1 MLLMKYEK
9 DFFCIF
15 VTYKLI
21 AKNVMNENLK
31 AIANSFA
38 EEYCSDAI
46 YPAHL
51 FKAIL
56 HKEIGL
62 VHFIESELD
71 KDYFYLQD
79 WADVQMQLS
88 PRAVRPM
95 RDLEYSDES
104 VAVLDE
110 AENYKVK
117 FDLEETTDVCVLAAL
132 VTPGV
137 GFSFDQLKTL
147 PLTPSDIS
155 AKMGGGV
162 NVEAPYME
170 GAELT
175 KKTGAAG
182 GGKGSLAKYCVD
194 KTAVARAGNLDN
206 VIGFEKEI
214 AIIYEI
220 LGRKTKANLLI
231 TGEAGVGKTSL
242 VNGFVRELAA
252 DHVPGFLSGAVAYEL
267 DTAALGGDAQYKGEV
282 EDRFK
287 NVITEIANLPN
298 AVLIIESIDKLF
310 DKQGSLF
317 GASSILKNEL
327 SKGRLQLL
335 ATSSIDGYTKNI
347 ETDKE
352 MTSKLEKITV
362 EEPTADLTLRI
373 LKGALPAYEEYHGLK
388 VDETVMGDAIRL
400 AKRYLT
406 EKSLPDSA
414 FDLIDRTMAQV
425 KTMNDLTG
433 NIIDELKGKL
443 EAIKA
448 SAEGKDKADEGL
460 MKELDW
466 LNYELFNKVSCI
478 LLAGVDSDTDFSKI
492 ATIQERIDFLAGI
505 LDKLTELSAEQRSEL
520 KSDDLS
526 AVVAKQTG
534 IPLGKVQTK
543 ERDRLMGA
551 EDTLKKRVVGQDHAV
566 KKVLDAVYEAH
577 SGLSKKGQPMGSFF
591 FLGPTGTGK
600 TELAKALATF
610 LFGDESALIRF
621 DMSEFKEEHSVA
633 LLYGAPPG
641 YVGYEEGGL
650 LVNKIR
656 QNPYAV
662 VLFDEIEKAHKS
674 VFDLFLQILDEGK
687 LHDRLGRVGDFSNAL
702 ILFTSNIGA
711 QTIVDKFNAG
721 IIPENNELMDIMQGY
736 FRPEFLARLTE
747 IVPFSPITDK
757 TVTKIFD
764 IHLKGLLK
772 LLEEQNIEL
781 TLTPEAREK
790 IALRGYNQQYGA
802 RPVLGII
809 RKELRHP
816 ISKMMIAGRVKT
828 GDKILVEA
836 DKDGQAVFVVN
847 GEKMEAPTKKADEPA
862 EPEKKAAKKK

>member
-1 MLLMKYEK
+1 MTEQ
-9 DFFCIF
+9 
-15 VTYKLI
+15 
-21 AKNVMNENLK
+21 LK
-31 AIANSFA
+31 TIANSFA
-38 EEYCSDAI
+38 EDYCSDAI

-56 HKEIGL
+56 HKEMGL

-71 KDYFYLQD
+71 KDYYYLQD
-79 WADVQMQLS
+79 WADVQMQLA

-95 RDLEYSDES
+95 RDLELSDES
-104 VAVLDE
+104 VAVIDQ
-110 AENYKVK
+110 ANDYKVK
-117 FDLEETTDVCVLAAL
+117 FNLDDTTAVCVLAAL

-170 GAELT
+170 GAEL
-175 KKTGAAG
+175 KKSTPAK
-182 GGKGSLAKYCVD
+182 GGKGAIAKYCTD
-194 KTAVARAGNLDN
+194 KTAIARAGNLDN
-206 VIGFEKEI
+206 VVGFEKEI
-214 AIIYEI
+214 GIIYEI

-231 TGEAGVGKTSL
+231 TGESGVGKTSL

-252 DHVPGFLSGAVAYEL
+252 DKVPGFLSGAIAYEL
-267 DTAALGGDAQYKGEV
+267 ETATLGGDAQYKGEV

-287 NVITEIANLPN
+287 SVIDEIEAQPN
-298 AVLIIESIDKLF
+298 AVLIIEKIDKLF
-310 DKQGSLF
+310 DKQGALF
-317 GASSILKNEL
+317 GCSTLLKNEL

-335 ATSSIDGYTKNI
+335 CTSSIDGFTKNI

-352 MTSKLEKITV
+352 MTSNLEKITV
-362 EEPTADLTLRI
+362 EEPTTEQTMEI
-373 LKGALPAYEEYHGLK
+373 LKGIMPAYEEYHGLTL
-388 VDETVMGDAIRL
+388 DEAVLTESIRL

-406 EKSLPDSA
+406 EKCLPASA
-414 FDLIDRTMAQV
+414 IDLIDRTMAHV
-425 KTMNDLTG
+425 KVENDLGDEEQRHT
-433 NIIDELKGKL
+433 ELK
-443 EAIKA
+443 
-448 SAEGKDKADEGL
+448 
-460 MKELDW
+460 
-466 LNYELFNKVSCI
+466 
-478 LLAGVDSDTDFSKI
+478 T
-492 ATIQERIDFLAGI
+492 
-505 LDKLTELSAEQRSEL
+505 
-520 KSDDLS
+520 DDLT

-534 IPLGKVQTK
+534 VPMGKVQTG
-543 ERDRLMGA
+543 EREHLMGGEEA
-551 EDTLKKRVVGQDHAV
+551 LKKRVVGQDHAV
-566 KKVLDAVYEAH
+566 KKVLDAVYEAR
-577 SGLSKKGQPMGSFF
+577 SGRSKKGQPMGSFF

-600 TELAKALATF
+600 TELSKALAEF
-610 LFGDESALIRF
+610 LFGDESALLRF

-656 QNPYAV
+656 QTPYSV

-711 QTIVDKFNAG
+711 KDIVAKFNSG
-721 IIPENNELMDIMQGY
+721 QIPENNELMDIMQGF

-757 TVTKIFD
+757 TVTAIFD
-764 IHLKGLLK
+764 IHMKGLLK
-772 LLEEQNIEL
+772 LLAEQDITLE
-781 TLTPEAREK
+781 LTPEARET

-802 RPVLGII
+802 RPVIGVI

-816 ISKMMIAGRVKT
+816 ISKMMIAGKVKD
-828 GDKILVEA
+828 GDHITVGV
-836 DKDGQAVFVVN
+836 DKDGKATFDVTQ
-847 GEKMEAPTKKADEPA
+847 KK
-862 EPEKKAAKKK
+862 

>member
-1 MLLMKYEK
+1 
-9 DFFCIF
+9 
-15 VTYKLI
+15 
-21 AKNVMNENLK
+21 MNTKLK

-62 VHFIESELD
+62 VNFIESELD
-71 KDYFYLQD
+71 KDYYYLQD

-95 RDLEYSDES
+95 RDLEYSEES
-104 VAVLDE
+104 QAVIEE
-110 AENYKVK
+110 AENYQVK
-117 FDLEETTDVCVLAAL
+117 FNLDECTDVCVLASL

-137 GFSFDQLKTL
+137 GFTFDQLKTL

-155 AKMGGGV
+155 AKMAGGA

-175 KKTGAAG
+175 KQTAAA
-182 GGKGSLAKYCVD
+182 GGKGSLAKYCID
-194 KTAVARAGNLDN
+194 KTAIARAGKLDN
-206 VIGFEKEI
+206 VVGFEKEI
-214 AIIYEI
+214 SVIYEI

-242 VNGFVRELAA
+242 INGFIRELAA

-267 DTAALGGDAQYKGEV
+267 DTATLGGDAQYKGEV

-287 NVITEIANLPN
+287 NVITEIEALPN
-298 AVLIIESIDKLF
+298 AVLVIESIDKLF

-317 GASSILKNEL
+317 GASAILKNEL

-352 MTSKLEKITV
+352 MVSKLEKITI
-362 EEPTADLTLRI
+362 EEPTADLSLRI
-373 LKGALPAYEEYHGLK
+373 LKGAIPAYEDYHKLT
-388 VDETVMGDAIRL
+388 VDETVMTDAIRL

-414 FDLIDRTMAQV
+414 IDLIDRTMSQV

-433 NIIDELKGKL
+433 SIIEDLRHKL
-443 EAIKA
+443 EDIKGRA
-448 SAEGKDKADEGL
+448 DGKDDAEEAL

-492 ATIQERIDFLAGI
+492 ASIIERVNFLSGI
-505 LDKLTELSAEQRSEL
+505 LDKLSELSAEKRTEL

-551 EDTLKKRVVGQDHAV
+551 EETLKKRVVGQDHAV
-566 KKVLDAVYEAH
+566 KKVLDAVYEAR

-656 QNPYAV
+656 QNPYSV

-711 QTIVDKFNAG
+711 QTIVEKFNSG
-721 IIPENNELMDIMQGY
+721 IIPDNNELMDIMQGY

-757 TVTKIFD
+757 IVVSIFD

-772 LLEEQNIEL
+772 LLEEQNINL
-781 TLTPEAREK
+781 TLTTEARQA

-802 RPVLGII
+802 RPVLGVI

-816 ISKMMIAGRVKT
+816 ISKMMIAGKVKA
-828 GDKILVEA
+828 GDNIEVQV
-836 DKDGQAVFVVN
+836 DKDGQAVFVIN
-847 GEKMEAPTKKADEPA
+847 GKKEAQSEKSK
-862 EPEKKAAKKK
+862 EKKK

>member
-1 MLLMKYEK
+1 
-9 DFFCIF
+9 
-15 VTYKLI
+15 
-21 AKNVMNENLK
+21 MNANLK
-31 AIANSFA
+31 NIANSFA

-51 FKAIL
+51 FKAVL

-79 WADVQMQLS
+79 WADVQMQLA

-95 RDLEYSDES
+95 RDLEYSPEAQ
-104 VAVLDE
+104 AVIDE
-110 AENYKVK
+110 AENYQVK
-117 FDLEETTDVCVLAAL
+117 FDLEECTDVCVLAAL

-137 GFSFDQLKTL
+137 GFTFDQLKTL

-155 AKMGGGV
+155 AKMGGGA

-175 KKTGAAG
+175 KRTPAAG
-182 GGKGSLAKYCVD
+182 GGKGSLAKYRVD
-194 KTAVARAGNLDN
+194 KTAIARAGNLDN

-214 AIIYEI
+214 SVIYEI

-287 NVITEIANLPN
+287 NVINEVEALPN
-298 AVLIIESIDKLF
+298 AVLIIEAIDKLF

-335 ATSSIDGYTKNI
+335 ATSSIDGFTKNI

-362 EEPTADLTLRI
+362 EEPTADLALRI
-373 LKGALPAYEEYHGLK
+373 LKGAIPAYEEYHGLTC
-388 VDETVMGDAIRL
+388 DETVMSDAIRL

-433 NIIDELKGKL
+433 SIITELREKL

-492 ATIQERIDFLAGI
+492 ATIQERVDFIAST
-505 LDKLTELSAEQRSEL
+505 LDKLTELSAEKRTEL

-566 KKVLDAVYEAH
+566 KKVLDAVYEAR

-610 LFGDESALIRF
+610 LFGDESALVRF

-656 QNPYAV
+656 QNPYSV

-711 QTIVDKFNAG
+711 QTIVDKFNSG

-781 TLTPEAREK
+781 TLTPEAREA

-816 ISKMMIAGRVKT
+816 ISKMMIAGDVKA
-828 GDKILVEA
+828 GDKIEVRA
-836 DKDGQAVFVVN
+836 GKDGQAVFVIN
-847 GEKMEAPTKKADEPA
+847 GKEPA
-862 EPEKKAAKKK
+862 AAEPAAEPTEKKAQKKGK

>member
-1 MLLMKYEK
+1 MRADTRATEESLNLN
-9 DFFCIF
+9 
-15 VTYKLI
+15 LI
-21 AKNVMNENLK
+21 TIQKLK
-31 AIANSFA
+31 AKMNAKLRQIANSFA
-38 EEYCSDAI
+38 EEYGSDAI

-62 VHFIESELD
+62 VRFLETELG
-71 KDYFYLQD
+71 KDYYYLQD

-95 RDLEYSDES
+95 RDLEYSEES
-104 VAVLDE
+104 TAVMEE
-110 AENYKVK
+110 AENYQVK
-117 FDLEETTDVCVLAAL
+117 FGLDECTDVCVLASL

-137 GFSFDQLKTL
+137 GFTFDQLKTL
-147 PLTPSDIS
+147 PLTPSEIS
-155 AKMGGGV
+155 AKMGGGA

-170 GAELT
+170 GDEL
-175 KKTGAAG
+175 KKHTPAT
-182 GGKGSLAKYCVD
+182 GKGNLAKYCTD
-194 KTAVARAGNLDN
+194 LTATCRAGNMGT
-206 VIGFEKEI
+206 VVGFEDEMSVI
-214 AIIYEI
+214 FEI

-231 TGEAGVGKTSL
+231 TGEAGVGKSSL
-242 VNGFVRELAA
+242 VSGFVQQVAA
-252 DHVPGFLSGAVAYEL
+252 DKVPSFLSGAAAYEL
-267 DTAALGGDAQYKGEV
+267 DTAALGSDAQYRGEV

-287 NVITEIANLPN
+287 SIINEIEALPN
-298 AVLIIESIDKLF
+298 AVLVIESIDKLF

-317 GASSILKNEL
+317 GTSAILKNEL

-352 MTSKLEKITV
+352 MVSYLEKITI
-362 EEPTADLTLRI
+362 EEPTAEHTKQI
-373 LKGALPAYEEYHGLK
+373 LEGIIPTYESYHGL
-388 VDETVMGDAIRL
+388 TVAGEVLDDAIRL

-406 EKSLPDSA
+406 EKSLPASA
-414 FDLIDRTMAQV
+414 IDLLDRAMSHV
-425 KTMNDLTG
+425 KVDNDLG
-433 NIIDELKGKL
+433 DEQQKH
-443 EAIKA
+443 
-448 SAEGKDKADEGL
+448 
-460 MKELDW
+460 
-466 LNYELFNKVSCI
+466 
-478 LLAGVDSDTDFSKI
+478 TDL
-492 ATIQERIDFLAGI
+492 R
-505 LDKLTELSAEQRSEL
+505 
-520 KSDDLS
+520 SDDLS

-534 IPLGKVQTK
+534 IPLGKVQTS
-543 ERDRLMGA
+543 ERDRLLGG
-551 EDTLKKRVVGQDHAV
+551 EETLKKRVVGQDHAV
-566 KKVLDAVYEAH
+566 KKVLDAVYEAR

-600 TELAKALATF
+600 TELSKALAAF

-656 QNPYAV
+656 QSPYSV

-711 QTIVDKFNAG
+711 QTIVEKFNSG
-721 IIPENNELMDIMQGY
+721 VIPGNNELMDIMQGY

-757 TVTKIFD
+757 TVTAIFD

-772 LLEEQNIEL
+772 LLEEQNITL
-781 TLTPEAREK
+781 TLTPEARQA

-802 RPVLGII
+802 RPVLGVI

-816 ISKMMIAGRVKT
+816 ISKMMIAGKIKP
-828 GDKILVEA
+828 GDHIEVQLDE
-836 DKDGQAVFVVN
+836 DGN
-847 GEKMEAPTKKADEPA
+847 
-862 EPEKKAAKKK
+862 AKFEIKSV

>member
-1 MLLMKYEK
+1 MNA
-9 DFFCIF
+9 
-15 VTYKLI
+15 KLRQ
-21 AKNVMNENLK
+21 
-31 AIANSFA
+31 IANSFA
-38 EEYCSDAI
+38 EEYGSDAI

-62 VHFIESELD
+62 VRFLETELG
-71 KDYFYLQD
+71 KDYYYLQD

-95 RDLEYSDES
+95 RDLEYSEES
-104 VAVLDE
+104 TAVMEE
-110 AENYKVK
+110 AENYQVK
-117 FDLEETTDVCVLAAL
+117 FGLDECTDVCVLASL

-137 GFSFDQLKTL
+137 GFTFDQLKTL
-147 PLTPSDIS
+147 PLTPSEIS
-155 AKMGGGV
+155 AKMGGGA

-170 GAELT
+170 GDEL
-175 KKTGAAG
+175 KKHTPAT
-182 GGKGSLAKYCVD
+182 GKGNLAKYCTD
-194 KTAVARAGNLDN
+194 LTATCRAGNMGT
-206 VIGFEKEI
+206 VVGFEDEMSVI
-214 AIIYEI
+214 FEI

-231 TGEAGVGKTSL
+231 TGEAGVGKSSL
-242 VNGFVRELAA
+242 VSGFVQKVAA
-252 DHVPGFLSGAVAYEL
+252 DKVPSFLSGAAAYEL
-267 DTAALGGDAQYKGEV
+267 DTAALGSDAQYRGEV

-287 NVITEIANLPN
+287 SIINEIEALPN
-298 AVLIIESIDKLF
+298 AVLVIESIDKLF

-317 GASSILKNEL
+317 GTSAILKNEL

-352 MTSKLEKITV
+352 MVSYLEKITI
-362 EEPTADLTLRI
+362 EEPTAEHTKQI
-373 LKGALPAYEEYHGLK
+373 LEGIIPTYESYHGL
-388 VDETVMGDAIRL
+388 TVAGEVLDDAIRL

-406 EKSLPDSA
+406 EKSLPASA
-414 FDLIDRTMAQV
+414 IDLLDRAMSHV
-425 KTMNDLTG
+425 KVDNDLG
-433 NIIDELKGKL
+433 DEQQKH
-443 EAIKA
+443 
-448 SAEGKDKADEGL
+448 
-460 MKELDW
+460 
-466 LNYELFNKVSCI
+466 
-478 LLAGVDSDTDFSKI
+478 TDL
-492 ATIQERIDFLAGI
+492 R
-505 LDKLTELSAEQRSEL
+505 
-520 KSDDLS
+520 SDDLS

-534 IPLGKVQTK
+534 IPLGKVQTS
-543 ERDRLMGA
+543 ERDRLLGG
-551 EDTLKKRVVGQDHAV
+551 EETLKKRVVGQDHAV
-566 KKVLDAVYEAH
+566 KKVLDAVYEAR

-600 TELAKALATF
+600 TELSKALAAF

-656 QNPYAV
+656 QSPYSV

-711 QTIVDKFNAG
+711 QTIVEKFNSG
-721 IIPENNELMDIMQGY
+721 VIPDNNELMDIMQGY

-757 TVTKIFD
+757 TVTAIFD

-772 LLEEQNIEL
+772 LLEEQNITL
-781 TLTPEAREK
+781 TLTPEARQA

-802 RPVLGII
+802 RPVLGVI

-816 ISKMMIAGRVKT
+816 ISKMMIAGKIKP
-828 GDKILVEA
+828 GDHIEVQLDE
-836 DKDGQAVFVVN
+836 DGN
-847 GEKMEAPTKKADEPA
+847 
-862 EPEKKAAKKK
+862 AKFDIKSV

>member
-1 MLLMKYEK
+1 MIE
-9 DFFCIF
+9 
-15 VTYKLI
+15 
-21 AKNVMNENLK
+21 ELK
-31 AIANSFA
+31 TIANSFA

-56 HKEIGL
+56 HKEMGL
-62 VHFIESELD
+62 VRFIETEMD
-71 KDYFYLQD
+71 KDYYYLQD
-79 WADVQMQLS
+79 WADVQMQLA

-95 RDLEYSDES
+95 RDLELSDES
-104 VAVLDE
+104 VAVIDQ
-110 AENYKVK
+110 ANDYKVK
-117 FDLEETTDVCVLAAL
+117 FNLDDTTAVCVLAAL

-170 GAELT
+170 GAEL
-175 KKTGAAG
+175 KKSTPAK
-182 GGKGSLAKYCVD
+182 GGKGAIAKYCTD
-194 KTAVARAGNLDN
+194 KTAIARAGNLDN
-206 VIGFEKEI
+206 VVGFEKEI
-214 AIIYEI
+214 GIIYEI

-231 TGEAGVGKTSL
+231 TGESGVGKTSL

-252 DHVPGFLSGAVAYEL
+252 DKVPGFLSGAIAYEL
-267 DTAALGGDAQYKGEV
+267 ETATLGGDAQYKGEV

-287 NVITEIANLPN
+287 SVIDEIEAQPN
-298 AVLIIESIDKLF
+298 AVLIIEKIDKLF
-310 DKQGSLF
+310 DKQGALF
-317 GASSILKNEL
+317 GCSTLLKNEL

-335 ATSSIDGYTKNI
+335 CTSSIDGFTKNI

-352 MTSKLEKITV
+352 MTSNLEKITV
-362 EEPTADLTLRI
+362 EEPTTEQTMEI
-373 LKGALPAYEEYHGLK
+373 LKGIMPAYEEYHGLTL
-388 VDETVMGDAIRL
+388 DEAVLTESIRL

-406 EKSLPDSA
+406 EKCLPASA
-414 FDLIDRTMAQV
+414 IDLIDRTMAHV
-425 KTMNDLTG
+425 KVENDLGDEEQRHT
-433 NIIDELKGKL
+433 ELK
-443 EAIKA
+443 
-448 SAEGKDKADEGL
+448 
-460 MKELDW
+460 
-466 LNYELFNKVSCI
+466 
-478 LLAGVDSDTDFSKI
+478 T
-492 ATIQERIDFLAGI
+492 
-505 LDKLTELSAEQRSEL
+505 
-520 KSDDLS
+520 DDLT

-534 IPLGKVQTK
+534 VPMGKVQTG
-543 ERDRLMGA
+543 EREHLMGGEEA
-551 EDTLKKRVVGQDHAV
+551 LKKRVVGQDHAV
-566 KKVLDAVYEAH
+566 KKVLDAVYEAR

-600 TELAKALATF
+600 TELSKALAEF
-610 LFGDESALIRF
+610 LFGDESALLRF

-656 QNPYAV
+656 QTPYSV

-711 QTIVDKFNAG
+711 KDIVAKFNSG
-721 IIPENNELMDIMQGY
+721 QIPENNELMDIMQGF

-757 TVTKIFD
+757 TVTAIFD
-764 IHLKGLLK
+764 IHMKGLLK
-772 LLEEQNIEL
+772 LLAEQDITLE
-781 TLTPEAREK
+781 LTPEARET

-802 RPVLGII
+802 RPVIGVI

-816 ISKMMIAGRVKT
+816 ISKMMIAGKVKA
-828 GDKILVEA
+828 GDHITVGV
-836 DKDGQAVFVVN
+836 DKDGKATFDVTQ
-847 GEKMEAPTKKADEPA
+847 KK
-862 EPEKKAAKKK
+862 

>member
-1 MLLMKYEK
+1 MNA
-9 DFFCIF
+9 
-15 VTYKLI
+15 KLRQ
-21 AKNVMNENLK
+21 
-31 AIANSFA
+31 IANSFA
-38 EEYCSDAI
+38 EEYGSDAI

-62 VHFIESELD
+62 VRFLETELG
-71 KDYFYLQD
+71 KDYYYLQD

-95 RDLEYSDES
+95 RDLEYSEES
-104 VAVLDE
+104 TAVMEE
-110 AENYKVK
+110 AENYQVK
-117 FDLEETTDVCVLAAL
+117 FGLDECTDVCVLASL

-137 GFSFDQLKTL
+137 GFTFDQLKTL
-147 PLTPSDIS
+147 PLTPSEIS
-155 AKMGGGV
+155 AKMGGGA

-170 GAELT
+170 GDEL
-175 KKTGAAG
+175 KKHTPAT
-182 GGKGSLAKYCVD
+182 GKGNLAKYCTD
-194 KTAVARAGNLDN
+194 LTAASRAGNMGT
-206 VIGFEKEI
+206 VVGFEDEMSVI
-214 AIIYEI
+214 FEI

-231 TGEAGVGKTSL
+231 TGEAGVGKSSL
-242 VNGFVRELAA
+242 VSGFVQQVAA
-252 DHVPGFLSGAVAYEL
+252 DKVPSFLSGAAAYEL
-267 DTAALGGDAQYKGEV
+267 DTAALGSDAQYRGEV

-287 NVITEIANLPN
+287 SIINEIEALPN
-298 AVLIIESIDKLF
+298 AVLVIESIDKLF

-317 GASSILKNEL
+317 GTSAILKNEL

-352 MTSKLEKITV
+352 MVSYLEKITI
-362 EEPTADLTLRI
+362 EEPTAEHTKQI
-373 LKGALPAYEEYHGLK
+373 LEGIIPTYESYHGL
-388 VDETVMGDAIRL
+388 TVAGEVLDDAIRL

-406 EKSLPDSA
+406 EKSLPASA
-414 FDLIDRTMAQV
+414 IDLLDRAMSHV
-425 KTMNDLTG
+425 KVDNDLG
-433 NIIDELKGKL
+433 DEQQKH
-443 EAIKA
+443 
-448 SAEGKDKADEGL
+448 
-460 MKELDW
+460 
-466 LNYELFNKVSCI
+466 
-478 LLAGVDSDTDFSKI
+478 TDL
-492 ATIQERIDFLAGI
+492 R
-505 LDKLTELSAEQRSEL
+505 
-520 KSDDLS
+520 SDDLS

-534 IPLGKVQTK
+534 IPLGKVQTS
-543 ERDRLMGA
+543 ERDRLLGG
-551 EDTLKKRVVGQDHAV
+551 EETLKKRVVGQDHAV
-566 KKVLDAVYEAH
+566 KKVLDAVYEAR

-600 TELAKALATF
+600 TELSKALAAF

-656 QNPYAV
+656 QSPYSV

-711 QTIVDKFNAG
+711 QTIVEKFNSG
-721 IIPENNELMDIMQGY
+721 VIPGNNELMDIMQGY

-757 TVTKIFD
+757 TVTAIFD

-772 LLEEQNIEL
+772 LLEEQNITL
-781 TLTPEAREK
+781 TLTPEARQA

-802 RPVLGII
+802 RPVLGVI

-816 ISKMMIAGRVKT
+816 ISKMMIAGKIKP
-828 GDKILVEA
+828 GDHIEVQLDE
-836 DKDGQAVFVVN
+836 DGN
-847 GEKMEAPTKKADEPA
+847 
-862 EPEKKAAKKK
+862 AKFEIKSV